1 MIREGSYENS
11 INQRVEFSTIPNTD
25 ENQIDPS
32 LTHGESRSI
41 VSVLGRIAGQTDGS
55 VHTEVHLLL
64 QLQQGNVVVHYVF
77 FIIPFVFFMD
87 NNILHMEFFS
97 LQECF
102 IFSLGVV
109 FSKDNLNNCGN

>member
-1 MIREGSYENS
+1 M
-11 INQRVEFSTIPNTD
+11 
-25 ENQIDPS
+25 DPS
-32 LTHGESRSI
+32 LTNGESRSI
-41 VSVLGRIAGQTDGS
+41 VSVPDGAGQTDGS

-64 QLQQGNVVVHYVF
+64 QLQQGDVVGTV
-77 FIIPFVFFMD
+77 FIIRTFIEFFMD
-87 NNILHMEFFS
+87 NNVLQTEFFS

>member
-1 MIREGSYENS
+1 M
-11 INQRVEFSTIPNTD
+11 
-25 ENQIDPS
+25 DPS
-32 LTHGESRSI
+32 LTNGKSLSI
-41 VSVLGRIAGQTDGS
+41 DSVLDGAGQTDGS

-64 QLQQGNVVVHYVF
+64 QLQQGDVVVHYVF

-102 IFSLGVV
+102 IFSRIVV
-109 FSKDNLNNCGN
+109 FSEDNLNNCGN